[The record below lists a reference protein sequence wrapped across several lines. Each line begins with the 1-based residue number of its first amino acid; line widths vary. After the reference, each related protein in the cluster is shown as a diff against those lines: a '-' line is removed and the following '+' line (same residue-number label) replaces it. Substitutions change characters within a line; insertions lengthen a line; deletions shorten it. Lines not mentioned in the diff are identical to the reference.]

1 MATYSRLQKPDTMP
15 SEAPPHIKEHTV
27 NTLYLGSGSPCRMEI
42 LTQLGYRVV
51 KLPAGIDET
60 VKAGETPAPYVQ
72 RMAEEKNQAALT
84 LFCETN
90 GAMPDFPLITADT
103 CVFSDGIIIGQTSL
117 PSRSNRIFK
126 PIVRQTTYR
135 PDYCLHSLSRQNVKP
150 RPNQPRRFQAPE
162 FGRNFRLCAKRRT
175 DGESRCL
182 RRARHRRYLYPIYR
196 RQLQRHYGAARL

>member
-27 NTLYLGSGSPCRMEI
+27 NTLYLGSGSPRRMEI

-103 CVFSDGIIIGQTSL
+103 CVFSDGIILGK
-117 PSRSNRIFK
+117 PRSQAEAIEFLNRLSGKQHTVLTAVCIH
-126 PIVRQTTYR
+126 YR
-135 PDYCLHSLSRQNVKP
+135 GK

>member
-27 NTLYLGSGSPCRMEI
+27 NTLYLGSGSPRRMEI

-90 GAMPDFPLITADT
+90 GAMPDFPLITRHLRL
-103 CVFSDGIIIGQTSL
+103 FRRHHIGQTSL

-135 PDYCLHSLSRQNVKP
+135 PDCCLHSLSRQNVKP

>member
-27 NTLYLGSGSPCRMEI
+27 NTLYLGSGSPRRMEI

-72 RMAEEKNQAALT
+72 RMAEEKKSGGFDPLLRNQRRNARFPPDYRRHLR
-84 LFCETN
+84 LFRRHH
-90 GAMPDFPLITADT
+90 
-103 CVFSDGIIIGQTSL
+103 IGQTSL

-135 PDYCLHSLSRQNVKP
+135 PDCCLHSLSRQNVKP

>member
-27 NTLYLGSGSPCRMEI
+27 NTLYLGSGSPRRMEI

-103 CVFSDGIIIGQTSL
+103 CVFSDGIILGK
-117 PSRSNRIFK
+117 PRSQAEAIEFLNRLSGKQHTVLTAVCIH
-126 PIVRQTTYR
+126 YR
-135 PDYCLHSLSRQNVKP
+135 GKTVKP